1 MGAVEPEK
9 HQAVDYGRG
18 PARWINTAL
27 LVVLAW
33 IALDVLLLWVREDS
47 RNIIVRLV
55 RAVAGL
61 FLAPFEG
68 ILADQPALLT
78 SVIAALVYFLIAC
91 IVLAVLHRRQLG
103 SGGGS
108 ALKGDSATT
117 SPEAEH

>member
-1 MGAVEPEK
+1 MGAAEPER

-27 LVVLAW
+27 LFVLGW
-33 IALDVLLLWVREDS
+33 IVLDALLLWVREDS
-47 RNIIVRLV
+47 RNIIVGVV
-55 RAVAGL
+55 RGVAGL

-103 SGGGS
+103 PAAAGRQKSDTAS
-108 ALKGDSATT
+108 TKD
-117 SPEAEH
+117 H